1 MFLSCIFNIKTV
13 FDMKQVFANATILYG
28 ANFDVVKGYVVVRD
42 SIIEEVGEGNYAG
55 KNKDVTGG
63 IILPSFTNSHTHIGD
78 SVAKD
83 LGTYNDIDAR
93 VGKGG
98 IKHQALDEKSS
109 EVTNAI
115 KLTLKDMMAGGTT
128 AFCDFREGGLKGVEK
143 LKTALEPPMDCI
155 ILGRPD
161 SDDLGLLLENCDGI
175 GLSSA
180 KDYSEEELNKILKTV
195 KKQSKL
201 LGVHVGEV
209 EDDFEKAFEINPDYM
224 VHLTNIGSEG
234 LKRVKDAKVPV
245 ILCPRANAML
255 GVGIPRLK
263 ELFDS
268 TTVALGT
275 DNVMINSPDMFREME
290 FTFKLIRG
298 MYKDYLFNAKDI
310 LKAATI
316 NGRRILGL
324 PENTI
329 AEGKTADFIIV
340 KREEYASDPILS
352 VVHRTDRSDVKAVF
366 KDGVLK
372 ELI

>member
-1 MFLSCIFNIKTV
+1 
-13 FDMKQVFANATILYG
+13 MKQVFANATILYG
-28 ANFDVVKGYVVVRD
+28 GNFDVVKGYVVVRD
-42 SIIEEVGEGNYAG
+42 SIIEEVGKGTYAG
-55 KNKDVTGG
+55 KFTDVKGG
-63 IILPSFTNSHTHIGD
+63 IILPSFTNSHIHIGD

-83 LGTYNDIDAR
+83 LGTYNDIDIR

-98 IKHQALDEKSS
+98 IKHRVLDEKSS
-109 EVTNAI
+109 EVTKAI
-115 KLTLKDMMAGGTT
+115 KLTLNDMIAGGTT

-143 LKTALEPPMDCI
+143 LKASFEPPMDCI
-155 ILGRPD
+155 IMGRPD
-161 SDDLGLLLENCDGI
+161 SDDLGILLENCDGI
-175 GLSSA
+175 GLSSV

-195 KKQSKL
+195 KEQSKL

-209 EDDFEKAFEINPDYM
+209 EDDLKKALEVDPDFM
-224 VHLTNIGSEG
+224 VHLTNIDSEG
-234 LKRVKDAKVPV
+234 LKRIKDAKIPI

-268 TTVALGT
+268 STVALGT

-324 PENTI
+324 PDNTI
-329 AEGKTADFIIV
+329 LEGNTADFIIV
-340 KREEYASDPILS
+340 KREEYTTDPILS

-372 ELI
+372 ELT